1 MRVRDRMSFIVSV
14 LNRSD
19 TCEVSTA
26 LRISEYS
33 VLPFAGCGTSSSTG
47 TEVRV
52 SPPVNQT
59 SDAVEP
65 DDIDAVF
72 NKLNSVTDD

>member
-1 MRVRDRMSFIVSV
+1 MSFIVSV

-47 TEVRV
+47 SFKEKMTGA
-52 SPPVNQT
+52 SG
-59 SDAVEP
+59 SFLGG
-65 DDIDAVF
+65 I
-72 NKLNSVTDD
+72 LS